1 MTITAERNEA
11 AFLFQAAY
19 ENRYTW
25 DANFTGFTASAHLS
39 QKGIVHLADVTITPE
54 LKVIV
59 TNANSSEAEKA
70 IYGQIQEI
78 VIHRIHRTFADV
90 HGKNEFTYGQSNES
104 DEALILVGGASAGDR
119 YKVKD
124 KIVTMVHRHIH
135 GTVVTIN
142 VLSTFDTGK
151 GYLPMDYESFYS
163 KPNQP
168 DSVSPIQNHHDEYAA
183 FGDYFIL
190 TSREV
195 SSDDPS
201 ASQEFKL
208 TNISLLV

>member
-1 MTITAERNEA
+1 MTITAERINA
-11 AFLFQAAY
+11 AFLFQSAY

-25 DANFTGFTASAHLS
+25 DANFTGFTATAHLT
-39 QKGIVHLADVTITPE
+39 QNGIVHQADVTISPD
-54 LKVIV
+54 LKVTV
-59 TNANSSEAEKA
+59 ANSNSSEAEKA
-70 IYGQIQEI
+70 IYGQMQEI
-78 VIHRIHRTFADV
+78 VIHRVHRSFADV
-90 HGKNEFTYGQSNES
+90 HGKNEFSYGDTDASGA
-104 DEALILVGGASAGDR
+104 ALILVSGASAGDR

-124 KIVTMVHRHIH
+124 NIVTMVHRQIH
-135 GTVVTIN
+135 GTIVTIN

-168 DSVSPIQNHHDEYAA
+168 DSVSPTQYHHDKYAA

-190 TSREV
+190 TSRNV
-195 SSDDPS
+195 SSDDPN

-208 TNISLLV
+208 TNISLL